1 MATRRDYYE
10 VLGVPRDASVEDIK
24 KAYRK
29 LALKYHPDRNPG
41 DKDAEE
47 KFKELG
53 HAYEVLCDP
62 QKRATYDQF
71 GPEAFE
77 RGGVGVPPGWGGFHD
92 PRDIFREVVES
103 FGGGLGASIFD
114 ELFGGVERRRGGPTE
129 GDDLRYDL
137 EISFEDAV
145 FGAEKEIAVERLDH
159 CATCRGSGAAPGSKR
174 NQCPMCRGRG
184 HVTRSLGIIRVSQDC
199 PRCNGEGETVEKLC
213 PTCRGRGLVR
223 VTSRI
228 KLRLPAGIETGM
240 RMRSAGHGNAGPQ
253 GGPPGDLYVV
263 VHVQP
268 HDVFVRRG
276 DDLHCDV
283 PITFA
288 VAALGGQ
295 VDVPTINGEAK
306 LTIPPGTQSGTV
318 FRLRGKGVP
327 NVEGHGRGDQHVRVV
342 VEVPTRLNAEQ
353 RKKLQEF
360 AALCNED
367 SQPMIKSFLDKAK
380 KWFGK

>member
-10 VLGVPRDASVEDIK
+10 VLGVSRDASVEDIK

-29 LALKYHPDRNPG
+29 LALKYHPDKNPG

-71 GPEAFE
+71 GPAAFE
-77 RGGVGVPPGWGGFHD
+77 RGGAGVGVPPGWAGFHD
-92 PRDIFREVVES
+92 PFEVFREVFSGMGVSIFEEM
-103 FGGGLGASIFD
+103 FGGG
-114 ELFGGVERRRGGPTE
+114 RRRSGPMQ

-137 EISFEDAV
+137 EVSFEDAV

-159 CATCRGSGAAPGSKR
+159 CASCHGIGAAAGARRS
-174 NQCPMCRGRG
+174 QCPMCHGRGR
-184 HVTRSLGIIRVSQDC
+184 VTRSHGFLSVSQDC

-213 PTCRGRGLVR
+213 PTCRGHGLAR
-223 VTSRI
+223 VTNRI

-240 RMRSAGHGNAGPQ
+240 RMRSAGHGNAGPR
-253 GGPPGDLYVV
+253 GGPAGDLYVV

-276 DDLHCDV
+276 DDLHCEL

-306 LTIPPGTQSGTV
+306 LTIPAGTQSGTV
-318 FRLRGKGVP
+318 FRMRGKGVP
-327 NVEGHGRGDQHVRVV
+327 NVEGYGRGDQHVRVV
-342 VEVPTRLNAEQ
+342 VEVPARLNAEQ

-360 AALCNED
+360 AALCNDE
-367 SQPMIKSFLDKAK
+367 SQPMIKSFLDKARR
-380 KWFGK
+380 WFGK